1 MAKFEYIAMNAKGEE
16 TAGAVDAASEQDAYA
31 KLRTMQLYP
40 TQVAPEGQMSS
51 KVKAAKK
58 AAGKSTKTKGKSVS
72 TRGGGKVKGKGLMIF
87 TRQLATLI
95 DSGLPLLRG
104 LTVLGNQ
111 EPHPTLRRTVNH
123 LADSVQTGSTFSES
137 LGQHP

>member
-58 AAGKSTKTKGKSVS
+58 AAGV
-72 TRGGGKVKGKGLMIF
+72 GG
-87 TRQLATLI
+87 
-95 DSGLPLLRG
+95 
-104 LTVLGNQ
+104 
-111 EPHPTLRRTVNH
+111 
-123 LADSVQTGSTFSES
+123 
-137 LGQHP
+137 